1 MTFAATGRSIGII
14 DLGRVA
20 RGMDE
25 LADIAAHGKLR
36 IAHGTSVLGAADRAD
51 HALGRV
57 VDSLAQHQPAATGVA
72 HLQAATAHLRDAIQD
87 VSATRP
93 TPQGPIARAGAFL
106 SRSWDASSAVDEFR
120 ATAASLR
127 SARAELASTPGVHA
141 IDDMSAGVLLHGA
154 ERDAALAAAAARVPV
169 RDGAPLPARVAGYV
183 DADGIGERQAR
194 LRRGLQA
201 TSWLHRTEWTGT
213 EHIPSR
219 GAALV
224 LGTHG
229 SYTDP
234 ALVGLGIPRQTHLMS
249 DKVVA
254 RLLGRVGE
262 RLGAYPVDRAGGA
275 AAAEAKQVTNQ
286 LLADGEVVH
295 MYPDGGIVRLRS
307 TIPEP
312 KSGAAVFALTTGT
325 PVVPS
330 ASAGLQ
336 PRYARWNLE
345 GSGRHIVYGEPIVF
359 RHTPNPTAQD
369 IAEAREIIAQRTD
382 SLMQD
387 AVARFRSAAE

>member
-1 MTFAATGRSIGII
+1 MTIAASGRSIGVI
-14 DLGRVA
+14 DLDRVA

-25 LADIAAHGKLR
+25 LADIVGQGLIKSDHA
-36 IAHGTSVLGAADRAD
+36 TTVLGAVERAD

-57 VDSLAQHQPAATGVA
+57 VATLEPHQPAAAGYE
-72 HLQAATAHLRDAIQD
+72 HLRAATTHLHDAAGA
-87 VSATRP
+87 VEATRP
-93 TPQGPIARAGAFL
+93 ERGALGPVGAFL
-106 SRSWDASSAVDEFR
+106 SRSWDATSAVDEFR

-127 SARAELASTPGVHA
+127 SARAELTHAPGVHF
-141 IDDMSAGVLLHGA
+141 IDDSTAGVLLHGA
-154 ERDAALAAAAARVPV
+154 ERDAALAEAASRVPV
-169 RDGAPLPARVAGYV
+169 RDGAGLAPRIAQFV
-183 DADGIGERQAR
+183 DAPGIGARQAT
-194 LRRGLQA
+194 LRGRLQA
-201 TSWLHRTEWTGT
+201 TDWLHHTEWTGT
-213 EHIPSR
+213 EHIPER

-229 SYTDP
+229 SYADP
-234 ALVGLGIPRQTHLMS
+234 ILVGAGIPRAAHTMM
-249 DKVVA
+249 DKKVFGM
-254 RLLGRVGE
+254 LGETAE
-262 RLGAYPVDRAGGA
+262 RYGAYPVDRAGGP

-312 KSGAAVFALTTGT
+312 KSGAAIFALTTGT

-336 PRYARWNLE
+336 PKFARWNLE

-359 RHTPNPTAQD
+359 RRTPNPTAQD

-382 SLMQD
+382 ELMQQ
-387 AVARFRSAAE
+387 AVQRYQAAAR